1 MIIALIE
8 KTMCD
13 RLRQGMGRMVQGV
26 HSYGGEMDAEP
37 AEVIRRLPGV
47 WVTFGGIQK
56 TENTSITKRKYK
68 TYGRFVVIVGERN
81 MRSEEATRQGGPGLE
96 EVGTYKMV
104 EAVRRLLSGQDLGL
118 RIAHLVPGRVRTLF
132 NTKVGDAA
140 LSVFACEFDTYW
152 VEEALENGL
161 FPVVNAPADS
171 IDSIFS
177 GHMGSQSE
185 PDADWLTTHL
195 RYDIPQTPLSPDAE
209 DIIHHDNTES

>member
-1 MIIALIE
+1 MIIALTE
-8 KTMCD
+8 KAMCE
-13 RLRQGMGRMVQGV
+13 RLRQGMGQMVHGV
-26 HSYGGEMDAEP
+26 HTYGGEMDGEP
-37 AEVIRRLPGV
+37 ADVVRRLPGV

-56 TENTSITKRKYK
+56 TEPTSISKRKYK
-68 TYGRFVVIVGERN
+68 TYGRFVVIVGDRN
-81 MRSEEATRQGGPGLE
+81 VRSEEATRQGGPILA

-118 RIAHLVPGRVRTLF
+118 RIAHLMPGRVRTLF

-161 FPVVNAPADS
+161 FPVVDAPADS

-177 GHMGSQSE
+177 GYLGSQSE

-195 RYDIPQTPLSPDAE
+195 SYDIPQTTRSPDAE
-209 DIIHHDNTES
+209 DIIHHDHTES

>member
-1 MIIALIE
+1 MIIALTE
-8 KTMCD
+8 KAICE
-13 RLRQGMGRMVQGV
+13 RLRQGMGRMVEGV

-37 AEVIRRLPGV
+37 AEVIRRLPAA

-81 MRSEEATRQGGPGLE
+81 VRSEEATRQGGPGLA

-118 RIAHLVPGRVRTLF
+118 KIAHLVPGRVRTLF

-161 FPVVNAPADS
+161 FPDVNPPADS
-171 IDSIFS
+171 IDTIFNGYLGNRS
-177 GHMGSQSE
+177 GPE
-185 PDADWLTTHL
+185 ADWLTTHL
-195 RYDIPQTPLSPDAE
+195 RYDIPQTTRSPDAE

>member
-1 MIIALIE
+1 
-8 KTMCD
+8 
-13 RLRQGMGRMVQGV
+13 
-26 HSYGGEMDAEP
+26 
-37 AEVIRRLPGV
+37 
-47 WVTFGGIQK
+47 
-56 TENTSITKRKYK
+56 
-68 TYGRFVVIVGERN
+68 
-81 MRSEEATRQGGPGLE
+81 
-96 EVGTYKMV
+96 
-104 EAVRRLLSGQDLGL
+104 
-118 RIAHLVPGRVRTLF
+118 RVRTLF
-132 NTKVGDAA
+132 NTKVDNAA
-140 LSVFACEFDTYW
+140 LSVFACEFDTCW

>member
-1 MIIALIE
+1 
-8 KTMCD
+8 
-13 RLRQGMGRMVQGV
+13 
-26 HSYGGEMDAEP
+26 
-37 AEVIRRLPGV
+37 
-47 WVTFGGIQK
+47 
-56 TENTSITKRKYK
+56 
-68 TYGRFVVIVGERN
+68 
-81 MRSEEATRQGGPGLE
+81 
-96 EVGTYKMV
+96 
-104 EAVRRLLSGQDLGL
+104 
-118 RIAHLVPGRVRTLF
+118 HLVPGRVRTLF
-132 NTKVGDAA
+132 NTKVDNAA
-140 LSVFACEFDTYW
+140 LSVFACEFDTCW

>member
-1 MIIALIE
+1 M
-8 KTMCD
+8 
-13 RLRQGMGRMVQGV
+13 
-26 HSYGGEMDAEP
+26 
-37 AEVIRRLPGV
+37 
-47 WVTFGGIQK
+47 
-56 TENTSITKRKYK
+56 
-68 TYGRFVVIVGERN
+68 IVGERN
-81 MRSEEATRQGGPGLE
+81 VRSEESTRQGGPGLE

-104 EAVRRLLSGQDLGL
+104 EAVRRLLSGQDLGI

-161 FPVVNAPADS
+161 FPVVNAPVDS

-177 GHMGSQSE
+177 GYLGSQSE

-209 DIIHHDNTES
+209 DIIHHDNT